1 MAKVKSD
8 KNISILEKS
17 FNNDINLIEIGID
30 EVGRGPMF
38 GRVYVAAVILPF
50 NSTSFNYSLL
60 KDSKKFYSE
69 KKIREVSNYIKENCI
84 NYSINW
90 NDEKHIDTNN
100 IRVSTLKAMHLCL
113 DNLISKENNY
123 YLLVDGNDFIP
134 YSIIDNNYMLK
145 TIDFKCIEGGDN
157 KYCSIAAAS
166 ILAKVARD
174 DYIENLCKYN
184 PKLNIYYDILKN
196 KGYGTK
202 NHLDGLIKHGS
213 SCWHRKTFGIN
224 KTIFDNNEFPES
236 KVKEAMDISE
246 KEELKEVPII

>member
-1 MAKVKSD
+1 MAKAKQID
-8 KNISILEKS
+8 KQLCLNKS
-17 FNNDINLIEIGID
+17 FNNKEDIIEIGID

-50 NSTSFNYSLL
+50 NSLSFNYSLL
-60 KDSKKFYSE
+60 KDSKKFHSV
-69 KKIREVSNYIKENCI
+69 KKIKEVSGYIKNNCI
-84 NYSINW
+84 NYSISW
-90 NDEKHIDTNN
+90 KDEKEIDNIN
-100 IRVSTLKAMHLCL
+100 IRAATLKAMHNCI
-113 DNLISKENNY
+113 DNLIDKKNNY

-134 YSIIDNNYMLK
+134 YTIIDNNQMIKSL
-145 TIDFKCIEGGDN
+145 DFNCIEGGDN

-174 DYIENLCKYN
+174 EYIEDLCQKN

-202 NHLDGLIKHGS
+202 NHLDGITKFGI

-224 KTIFDNNEFPES
+224 KTIFTNNEFPES
-236 KVKEAMDISE
+236 KEKEAMEVLE
-246 KEELKEVPII
+246 KVEQEAVPIA